1 MKVHTA
7 LALAAGMFFAIG
19 VAPALADSMSTPSSN
34 SMASPMSSSNTM
46 SSGGMSSTG
55 QMSSDHMSS
64 DHMAAPDTHKH
75 KKKHAAGAMQSGG
88 MASGTGDSMAPANT
102 QTH

>member
-55 QMSSDHMSS
+55 QMST

-75 KKKHAAGAMQSGG
+75 KKKHNAGAMQSGG